1 MFIHNVF
8 IANSFKKGDRFA
20 YDIVIPAEDM
30 DKEINDSET
39 LRSFLM
45 NVYDQIGSD
54 TTITTHVIPTNSEDW
69 QSVVERDTFFSDI
82 KIIKS
87 EKNFIKNLSYNS
99 NLTYRDI
106 VYFVLTLT
114 KSSNLSSS
122 MVGQL
127 VESIGQSY
135 YEKFNEKLYE
145 GKYNERLGWMSR
157 EAIDKYANIIADR
170 IISARNGFGKYDF
183 ILQNVRDYF
192 EKHEIE

>member
-30 DKEINDSET
+30 DNELNDSET
-39 LRSFLM
+39 LRSFLV

-54 TTITTHVIPTNSEDW
+54 TTITTHIIPTDSADW
-69 QSVVERDTFFSDI
+69 QSVVARDTFFSDI

-99 NLTYRDI
+99 NLTYRD
-106 VYFVLTLT
+106 VAYFVLSLDNNSDIDH
-114 KSSNLSSS
+114 K
-122 MVGQL
+122 MVDKI
-127 VESIGQSY
+127 VKDIEQSY
-135 YEKFNEKLYE
+135 YEKFGEKLYE
-145 GKYNERLGWMSR
+145 EESDKKLGWMSK

-170 IISARNGFGKYDF
+170 VISARNGFSKYDF
-183 ILQNVRDYF
+183 ILQCVKNYC
-192 EKHEIE
+192 EKYEIE